1 MRSFLPCL
9 AVFLGLWQAP
19 AQDFKIYTEHP
30 RLFLRPQRLRLL
42 KREKE
47 RQSMRWEQ
55 FELLMAGKAAMPEP
69 GFARALYYQISGNQ
83 QAGQQAIRW
92 ALGAGAELRQVALVF
107 DWCQSLLDPQQSK
120 ALAEKLQRGLEP
132 AAGARSLP
140 AMRTH
145 VLAAVALADH
155 LPGAPEVALR
165 SVVEQWWNR
174 EMVPALKAGRNLVAR
189 DDLYAL
195 FEMLH
200 ALRDNLNLDLRAS
213 VPAFFKPLA
222 LYDLMSY
229 YPASYPAAENE
240 YRIPATPGAQPDLR
254 RAALARAAEFAMLA
268 YDPNSVE
275 NQYLQGWLMHDRYL
289 LRGAFGNPYEFLWAN
304 PYHPGLS
311 YYNLP
316 PVFHDELFGR
326 VFLRSSWD
334 DNAVWLG
341 YFDRQLQVFEKGQP
355 RIVPLK
361 SAANPILVG
370 DAAVIAARS
379 PLRFRFS
386 SEVKT
391 VFVIGLEPLRGYDVE
406 VDDEEMREQ
415 TTDRGGILTLE
426 FPAGLRGGVRINPA
440 PL

>member
-1 MRSFLPCL
+1 MRALLPCL

-55 FELLMAGKAAMPEP
+55 FELLMAGKAAMPEA
-69 GFARALYYQISGNQ
+69 GFALALYYQVSGNQ
-83 QAGQQAIRW
+83 EAGQEAIRW
-92 ALGAGAELRQVALVF
+92 ALGAGAELRQAALVF
-107 DWCQSLLDPQQSK
+107 DWCQPLLDPQQSK
-120 ALAEKLQRGLEP
+120 ALAGRLQRGIEP
-132 AAGARSLP
+132 AAGARGL
-140 AMRTH
+140 ANVRTR

-155 LPGAPEVALR
+155 LPGTPEAVLR
-165 SVVEQWWNR
+165 GVVEQWWNR

-195 FEMLH
+195 LEMLH
-200 ALRDNLNLDLRAS
+200 ALRDNLNLDLRES
-213 VPAFFKPLA
+213 VPGFFKQLP
-222 LYDLMSY
+222 LYDLLSY

-240 YRIPATPGAQPDLR
+240 YRIPASPGAQPDLR

-268 YDPNSVE
+268 YDPNAVE
-275 NQYLQGWLMHDRYL
+275 NQYLQGWLMHDRFL
-289 LRGAFGNPYEFLWAN
+289 LRGAFGIPYEFLWAN

-316 PVFHDELFGR
+316 PGFHDELFGR
-326 VFLRSSWD
+326 LFLRSSWD
-334 DNAVWLG
+334 DNAFWLG
-341 YFDRQLQVFEKGQP
+341 YFDRQLQVFEKGAP
-355 RIVPLK
+355 RVVPLE
-361 SAANPILVG
+361 SARNPIVVG

-379 PLRFRFS
+379 PLRFRLS
-386 SEVKT
+386 SEVRT
-391 VFVIGLEPLRGYDVE
+391 VFVIGLAPLGGYDVE
-406 VDDEEMREQ
+406 VDDEEMREE
-415 TTDRGGILTLE
+415 TTDRGGILKLD
-426 FPAGLRGGVRINPA
+426 FPAGLRGGVRIKPA